1 MQFQRHSAVWMK
13 IRARPKCDE
22 NAAELCAIP
31 SVLCAIPSE
40 FCAIP
45 SVCCPI
51 RLSWDRSLGGGEAT
65 DISTILLPN
74 APVLL
79 PLSLLIVAPGSK
91 LHVLGFR
98 CKVLLLFQVSC
109 MRYLLRE
116 ATDILTIL
124 LPNTPV
130 LLPLSLLIVLPG
142 TKFHV
147 LGFRYK
153 VLLPLFYYLS
163 AC

>member
-1 MQFQRHSAVWMK
+1 MPSSVQ
-13 IRARPKCDE
+13 
-22 NAAELCAIP
+22 LCASPNVKKRKCSRSSI
-31 SVLCAIPSE
+31 LCNTISA
-40 FCAIP
+40 A
-45 SVCCPI
+45 
-51 RLSWDRSLGGGEAT
+51 LSAYHGIGAWREGRQLTSRR
-65 DISTILLPN
+65 ILLPN